1 MLKKLSDAL
10 TREYGNGWDERQLRY
25 CVRVAEAFPDKEIL
39 NTLCSDLN
47 GSHLCTLSSSMT
59 RSSAS
64 STWIIDDFISNLRR
78 TEA

>member
-47 GSHLCTLSSSMT
+47 GSHLCTPMF
-59 RSSAS
+59 
-64 STWIIDDFISNLRR
+64 IDDPLKREFYMDY
-78 TEA
+78 